1 MADLR
6 DNWSKISI
14 VASVLTPILLFAFG
28 TLYSVQQDR
37 MEEAQKSADRV
48 TTLVKDLNSDK
59 PNEQLMAILL
69 LRREKQ
75 RHPEAVPDELLAG
88 AVPALVNVAVNDK
101 NAEVSKQAQQLV
113 TEVTAKADP
122 AFAESVKSSVEN
134 LLARVYVHIRS
145 EEQRNLAKQISNKLE
160 EKDLTVPG
168 IERVDSGPNTT
179 ELRYFR
185 QNEATEVNDLVDLLH
200 TLNVPD
206 AQPKYMTGYEN
217 SKNMRLRHYELWFSP
232 SALTNGVR

>member
-1 MADLR
+1 MADPR
-6 DNWSKISI
+6 DTWSKVSI
-14 VASVLTPILLFAFG
+14 VASMLTPILIFAFG

-48 TTLVKDLNSDK
+48 TTLVKDLSSDN
-59 PNEQLMAILL
+59 PNEQLMAIFL

-75 RHPEAVPDELLAG
+75 KHPEEVPDELLAG
-88 AVPALVNVAVNDK
+88 AVPALVNVAVNDT

-122 AFAESVKSSVEN
+122 SLAESVKSSVES
-134 LLARVYVHIRS
+134 LKARVYIHIRG
-145 EEQRNLAKQISNKLE
+145 EEQRNAARQISNELE
-160 EKDLTVPG
+160 EKDLNVPG

-185 QNEATEVNDLVDLLH
+185 QNEATEVNGLVDLLH
-200 TLNVPD
+200 SLNVPD
-206 AQPKYMTGYEN
+206 AQSKYIPGYEN
-217 SKNMRLRHYELWFSP
+217 SKAMRLRHYELWFSP
-232 SALTNGVR
+232 SALTNSVR